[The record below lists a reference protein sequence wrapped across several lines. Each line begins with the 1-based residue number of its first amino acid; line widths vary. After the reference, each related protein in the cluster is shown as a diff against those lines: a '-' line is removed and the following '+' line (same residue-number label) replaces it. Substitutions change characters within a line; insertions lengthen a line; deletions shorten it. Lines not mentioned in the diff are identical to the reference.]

1 MEQIIRLT
9 GRIAKVFPANSGV
22 SQRTGNTWMSQEYL
36 FEFFSWSA
44 AQYPD
49 RLVFRVFGEDRIKQF
64 NLQEMEENV
73 TVVLRLGAHE
83 NDGRWYNE
91 ISATNVIRQGQQQ
104 PQDAPTGGGSD
115 QQPSNTPAQAQSAA
129 SGEGNAPFPPRVDE
143 NGNPKN
149 DANDDLPF

>member
-1 MEQIIRLT
+1 MEQIIKLT

-36 FEFFSWSA
+36 MEFFSWSGA
-44 AQYPD
+44 NYPD

-64 NLQEMEENV
+64 NLQELEENV

-104 PQDAPTGGGSD
+104 PQNAPAGGDSA
-115 QQPSNTPAQAQSAA
+115 QHPNNSPQQAQNAA

-143 NGNPKN
+143 NGNPQN
-149 DANDDLPF
+149 HGNDDLPF

>member
-1 MEQIIRLT
+1 MEQIIKLT

-36 FEFFSWSA
+36 MEFFSWSGA
-44 AQYPD
+44 NYPD
-49 RLVFRVFGEDRIKQF
+49 RVVFRVFGEERIKQF
-64 NLQEMEENV
+64 NLQELEENV
-73 TVVLRLGAHE
+73 TVVLRLDAHE

-104 PQDAPTGGGSD
+104 PQNAPAGGE
-115 QQPSNTPAQAQSAA
+115 QPNNSPQQAQNAA

-143 NGNPKN
+143 NGNPQNHGN
-149 DANDDLPF
+149 DGLPF

>member
-1 MEQIIRLT
+1 MEQIIKLT
-9 GRIAKVFPANSGV
+9 GRIAKVFPAKSGV

-36 FEFFSWSA
+36 FEFFSWSGA
-44 AQYPD
+44 NYPD
-49 RLVFRVFGEDRIKQF
+49 RLVFRVFGEERIKQF
-64 NLQEMEENV
+64 NLQELEENV
-73 TVVLRLGAHE
+73 TVVLRLDAHE

-104 PQDAPTGGGSD
+104 PQNAPAGGGSA
-115 QQPSNTPAQAQSAA
+115 QLPNNSPQQAQNAA

>member
-1 MEQIIRLT
+1 MEQIVKLT

-49 RLVFRVFGEDRIKQF
+49 RVVFRIFGEDRIKQF

-104 PQDAPTGGGSD
+104 PQ
-115 QQPSNTPAQAQSAA
+115 NAA

-143 NGNPKN
+143 NGNPQN

>member
-1 MEQIIRLT
+1 MEQIVKLT

-49 RLVFRVFGEDRIKQF
+49 RVVFRIFGEDRIKQF
-64 NLQEMEENV
+64 ALQELEENV

-104 PQDAPTGGGSD
+104 PQNA
-115 QQPSNTPAQAQSAA
+115 N

-143 NGNPKN
+143 NGNPQN
-149 DANDDLPF
+149 HGNDDLPF

>member
-1 MEQIIRLT
+1 MEQIIKLT

-36 FEFFSWSA
+36 LEFFSWSGA
-44 AQYPD
+44 NYPD
-49 RLVFRVFGEDRIKQF
+49 RLVFRVFGEERIKQF
-64 NLQEMEENV
+64 NLQELEENV

-104 PQDAPTGGGSD
+104 
-115 QQPSNTPAQAQSAA
+115 AQNAA
-129 SGEGNAPFPPRVDE
+129 SVERNAPFPPRVDE
-143 NGNPKN
+143 NGNPQN
-149 DANDDLPF
+149 PNNDDLPF

>member
-1 MEQIIRLT
+1 MEQIIKLT

-36 FEFFSWSA
+36 FEFFSWSGA
-44 AQYPD
+44 NYPD

-64 NLQEMEENV
+64 NLQELEENV

-91 ISATNVIRQGQQQ
+91 ISVTNVIRQQ
-104 PQDAPTGGGSD
+104 PQNAPAGGGSA
-115 QQPSNTPAQAQSAA
+115 QQPNNSPAQAQNAA

-143 NGNPKN
+143 NGNPQN